1 MPYSGF
7 DITDKSCLVVGGTSG
22 IGRAVALALV
32 ESGARVVVGSSN
44 PDKVATMKRELPEPH
59 DAVQIQ
65 VADETNVRAAIDH
78 VLKKFGRLDAVI
90 NAAGILHRAASL
102 DVSLNDFERIVK
114 TNLTGSF
121 LVARES
127 GRVMKGQPPDAQGLR
142 GSIVMVASLT
152 SFVSLNEVI
161 SYAASKSGVLGLVR
175 GLANEWANLGIR
187 VNAIAPGVFP
197 TDINRQVIEGTE
209 RGARLLG
216 HTPMNRF
223 GRAEELCGAVIYLI
237 SPSAS
242 FTTGETIVVDG
253 GFLTKGV

>member
-22 IGRAVALALV
+22 IGKAVALALV
-32 ESGARVVVGSSN
+32 ESGARVVVGSTN
-44 PDKVATMKRELPEPH
+44 ADKVTAMRAELGEPH
-59 DAVQIQ
+59 DAVQIE
-65 VADETNVRAAIDH
+65 VANEESVRRAIEH
-78 VLKKFGRLDAVI
+78 TTKKFGRLDAVI
-90 NAAGILHRAASL
+90 NAAGILHRQASI
-102 DVSLNDFERIVK
+102 DVSLHDFERIVK
-114 TNLTGSF
+114 TNLIGSF
-121 LVARES
+121 VVAREAA
-127 GRVMKGQPPDAQGLR
+127 RAMKDQSPDAQGLR
-142 GSIVMVASLT
+142 GSLVMVASLT

-161 SYAASKSGVLGLVR
+161 GYAASKTGVLGLVR
-175 GLANEWANLGIR
+175 GLANEWAKLGIR

-197 TDINRQVIEGTE
+197 TDINRKVIEGTE
-209 RGARLLG
+209 RGTGLLW

-242 FTTGETIVVDG
+242 FTTGETIIVDG

>member
-1 MPYSGF
+1 MAYNGF
-7 DITDKSCLVVGGTSG
+7 DITNKSCLVVGGTSG
-22 IGRAVALALV
+22 IGKAVALALV
-32 ESGARVVVGSSN
+32 ESGARVVVGSTN
-44 PDKVATMKRELPEPH
+44 PDKCAAMKTELGEPH
-59 DAVQIQ
+59 DAVQIH
-65 VADETNVRAAIDH
+65 VADEASVRTAVEH
-78 VLKKFGRLDAVI
+78 TTKKFGRLDGVI
-90 NAAGILHRAASL
+90 NAAGILQREPSL
-102 DVSLNDFERIVK
+102 DVSVADFERIVR

-121 LVARES
+121 VVAREA
-127 GRVMKGQPPDAQGLR
+127 GRAMKDQSPDAQGLR

-161 SYAASKSGVLGLVR
+161 SYAASKTGVLGLVR
-175 GLANEWANLGIR
+175 GLANEWAKLGIR

-197 TDINRQVIEGTE
+197 TDINRKVIEGTE
-209 RGARLLG
+209 RGTGLLW

-253 GFLTKGV
+253 GFLVKGV